1 MSYELTDVPVSS
13 ASSRRAIDVSVVVRS
28 RRLLIAGLT
37 ALTAGLT
44 AVIVALAYPPIW
56 SAVDDTGI
64 LREANEHGL
73 AALFWESS
81 TYLQLIQRAVS
92 LIEGPD
98 PLMIGALGSYLA
110 VAAVAFFLAW
120 RVHPVTILALI
131 LAPAFSVYG
140 TLSNIQ
146 WVLAVYLVG
155 MLVATPPTS
164 SLGRMGDA
172 IGLFLCGL
180 TGPFSVVLLPLYAVR
195 AINPVWRWHLI
206 VLASA
211 AALQV
216 AFLLLTHRPPGPTQ
230 DILGA
235 MVVRDGVPV
244 VAIVL
249 AGWWFSIWRTL
260 GALYVAI
267 LIPLFGVLKTM
278 HTTSELFAGEGQRYF
293 YIPWVIAIAMVLI
306 VLSSRLRDP
315 WSLRL
320 LRPRGSLPSDS
331 ATATTS

>member
-1 MSYELTDVPVSS
+1 MSYELTDVQISS
-13 ASSRRAIDVSVVVRS
+13 TSSRRGDRVSGVSLQS
-28 RRLLIAGLT
+28 RRLLIAALT

-92 LIEGPD
+92 LVEGPD

-120 RVHPVTILALI
+120 RVHPVAILALI

-146 WVLAVYLVG
+146 WVLAVYMVG

-180 TGPFSVVLLPLYAVR
+180 TGPFSVLLLPLYAVR

-216 AFLLLTHRPPGPTQ
+216 AFLL
-230 DILGA
+230 
-235 MVVRDGVPV
+235 
-244 VAIVL
+244 
-249 AGWWFSIWRTL
+249 
-260 GALYVAI
+260 
-267 LIPLFGVLKTM
+267 
-278 HTTSELFAGEGQRYF
+278 
-293 YIPWVIAIAMVLI
+293 
-306 VLSSRLRDP
+306 
-315 WSLRL
+315 
-320 LRPRGSLPSDS
+320 
-331 ATATTS
+331 